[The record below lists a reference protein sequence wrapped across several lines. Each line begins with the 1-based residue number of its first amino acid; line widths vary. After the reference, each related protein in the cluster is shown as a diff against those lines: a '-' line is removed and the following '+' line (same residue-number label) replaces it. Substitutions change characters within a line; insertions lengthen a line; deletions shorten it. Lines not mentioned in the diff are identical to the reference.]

1 LPKWGEG
8 ISVEALKSLGQGYLV
23 AVGVV
28 WVCCIIALVRGGD
41 AWLGLAYLLI
51 MLFPITGYTALK
63 LLRPNAVGV
72 GTVNWRHLLFG
83 FQGAALAFWTYDVAT
98 TYYAINIAGLATE
111 LNPLGWPMGIL
122 GAAAYYV
129 PTVALSYVLLFR
141 LKGNVALYA
150 AVPYTLVT
158 ISMASMNLFAG
169 AQNFQLF
176 VDTALLASSV
186 RFDLVAL
193 IAALDVAA
201 PLTLRY
207 LTLRPRGQL
216 SFKPC

>member
-1 LPKWGEG
+1 VK
-8 ISVEALKSLGQGYLV
+8 ALKSLAQGYLV

-28 WVCCIIALVRGGD
+28 WVCCIIALLRGGD
-41 AWLGLAYLLI
+41 AWLALAYLLI
-51 MLFPITGYTALK
+51 MLFPVTGLAALK
-63 LLRPNAVGV
+63 VLRPNLVDV

-98 TYYAINIAGLATE
+98 TFYAINLTGLATE
-111 LNPLGWPMGIL
+111 LNPLGWPLGIL
-122 GAAAYYV
+122 GAAAYYL

-158 ISMASMNLFAG
+158 VAMASMNLFAG
-169 AQNFQLF
+169 AQNFQVF
-176 VDTALLASSV
+176 VDTALLAPNV
-186 RFDLVAL
+186 RLDLVAS

-201 PLTLRY
+201 PLALRY
-207 LTLRPRGQL
+207 LVMRPRMQFSG
-216 SFKPC
+216 KPR